1 MKTVLA
7 AALAAV
13 LAAPAFAAVPTREEL
28 KQALDKNP
36 DLVLQALK
44 KTDKAAFFQ
53 LVIEAQNEFRQKQAE
68 LEARKEAEE
77 RENAFKNPLKP
88 AIDSKTRIRGDK
100 NAPLT
105 LVEYSD
111 FECPYCGR
119 GYQTV
124 EALRKKYGGKIRFVF
139 KHLPLTNIHPKAMP
153 AAQWMEAISLQSQE
167 KAWEFH
173 DKLFENQ
180 DKLGDEFFKE
190 TAKSLGVDVAKAEK
204 DLNSKAVTDKIEADI
219 KEAKGFKFDGTPG
232 FIMNGV
238 PLRGAY
244 PPEAFEP
251 IVSRFL
257 N

>member
-1 MKTVLA
+1 MKNALA
-7 AALAAV
+7 AALALV
-13 LAAPAFAAVPTREEL
+13 LAAPSLAAVPTREEL

-44 KTDKAAFFQ
+44 KADKAAFFQ
-53 LVIEAQNEFRQKQAE
+53 LVMESQNEFRQKQAE
-68 LEARKEAEE
+68 LEQRKEAEE
-77 RENAFKNPLKP
+77 REAAFKNPLKP
-88 AIDSKTRIRGDK
+88 ALDSKTRFRGDK
-100 NAPLT
+100 GAPLT

-124 EALRKKYGGKIRFVF
+124 ETLRKKYGSKLRFVF
-139 KHLPLTNIHPKAMP
+139 KHLPLVNMHPKAMP
-153 AAQWMEAISLQSQE
+153 AAQWMEAISLQSPE

-180 DKLGDEFFKE
+180 DKLGDEFFRD
-190 TAKSLGVDVAKAEK
+190 TAKQLGVDVAKAEK
-204 DLNSKAVTDKIEADI
+204 DLGSKAVKDKIEADI
-219 KEAKGFKFDGTPG
+219 KEAKSFGIDGTPG
-232 FIMNGV
+232 FIINGV

-251 IVSRFL
+251 IISRLL

>member
-190 TAKSLGVDVAKAEK
+190 TAKAIGVDVAKAEK